1 MICTQNGVKMD
12 WQQIRYERDKLI
24 KEVDWRVKRNLNEQR
39 LGLTPTDK
47 IEKLD
52 EYMQGLRDITLQV
65 DPNEIEWP
73 PLNESEVA
81 TEWNDLWHDGVDR
94 LTEEQYLAQ
103 LNQEDS

>member
-1 MICTQNGVKMD
+1 MD
-12 WQQIRYERDKLI
+12 WQQIRYQRDKLI

-52 EYMQGLRDITLQV
+52 EYMQGLRDITLQA
-65 DPNEIEWP
+65 DPTEIEWP

>member
-1 MICTQNGVKMD
+1 MD
-12 WQQIRYERDKLI
+12 WQQIRYQRDKLI

-52 EYMQGLRDITLQV
+52 EYMQGLRDITRQA

>member
-1 MICTQNGVKMD
+1 MD
-12 WQQIRYERDKLI
+12 WQQIRYERDILI

-39 LGLTPTDK
+39 LGLTLTDK

-52 EYMQGLRDITLQV
+52 EYMQGLRDITLQA
-65 DPNEIEWP
+65 DPNDIERP

-103 LNQEDS
+103 LEQEDS

>member
-1 MICTQNGVKMD
+1 MD
-12 WQQIRYERDKLI
+12 WQQIRYQRDKLI

-52 EYMQGLRDITLQV
+52 EYMQGLRDITLQA